1 MRKESCMKALIAEDN
16 PTTRMMLEMTLSDWG
31 YEIAAACDGVAALQM
46 LQEDQAPN
54 LVLLDWSM
62 PQLDGLE
69 VCRRVR
75 QLPQSQGTYI
85 ILVTGKVNK
94 EDIVAGLEAGAD
106 DYVTKP
112 FDPGELKARLQAGV
126 RIVELQQSLAER
138 VRELEAA
145 LARVKQLHGLLPI
158 CGYCKRIRNDQN
170 YWQQVE
176 AYITAHADVSFSHG
190 VCPDC
195 YEQHVKPE
203 IEAVK
208 ARHADDA

>member
-1 MRKESCMKALIAEDN
+1 MKALIAEDN